1 MYLRFITGACRSA
14 FNFWNFCSGFVF
26 VGVVGGG
33 SWCEEWRDLTA
44 ALDAE
49 VDAAL
54 ALQGEGGSDGEDDD
68 ADDDADVD
76 DDDDDDDEVVDAE
89 AAEFE
94 IAWLFARFQPDWS
107 TAKQE

>member
-1 MYLRFITGACRSA
+1 M
-14 FNFWNFCSGFVF
+14 
-26 VGVVGGG
+26 
-33 SWCEEWRDLTA
+33 TA

-76 DDDDDDDEVVDAE
+76 DDDDDDDDEVVDAE